1 MQALCDEVPRSL
13 PIDIS
18 SMVRARTEGPRWLR
32 WLNPT
37 ACRVQD
43 MGGSMQIRE
52 LEWPN
57 NINLL
62 LAGRPKQTLVK
73 IVDRIG

>member
-1 MQALCDEVPRSL
+1 
-13 PIDIS
+13 
-18 SMVRARTEGPRWLR
+18 
-32 WLNPT
+32 
-37 ACRVQD
+37 
-43 MGGSMQIRE
+43 MQIRE

>member
-18 SMVRARTEGPRWLR
+18 SMVRARTEGPLAAL
-32 WLNPT
+32 LNPT